1 MYSFLLGTIIL
12 VALMPWKRK
21 AVDSHDKTSWNN
33 ARRYRD
39 EAGRIEHNIQQA
51 KDKVRAWGVYSQF

>member
-12 VALMPWKRK
+12 VALMPWKSNV
-21 AVDSHDKTSWNN
+21 VDSDDKTSW
-33 ARRYRD
+33 D
-39 EAGRIEHNIQQA
+39 EARRIEHDIQQA